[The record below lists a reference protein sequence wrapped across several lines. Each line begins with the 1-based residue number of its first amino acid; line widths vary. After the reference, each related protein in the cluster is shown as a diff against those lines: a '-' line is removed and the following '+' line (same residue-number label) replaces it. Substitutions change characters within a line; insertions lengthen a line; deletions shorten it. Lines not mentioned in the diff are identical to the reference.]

1 MFCSFLE
8 AVRELLHG
16 NQRKRWKLLQTVEL
30 QISLKNFSPQK
41 DIGFSGTIRL
51 QSGHFVLFCLT
62 DPFAPISLTE
72 GNSLSRSCRALSRG
86 AYSFFP
92 GLSLDPMPR
101 LSDV

>member
-30 QISLKNFSPQK
+30 QISLKNFRPQK
-41 DIGFSGTIRL
+41 DIGTFC
-51 QSGHFVLFCLT
+51 FVLFCLT